1 MRFSREFRKG
11 KLKCPYKGCGK
22 EFDQPTVIIDSSK
35 ILREIHYICPH
46 CMTKIEIVTENTKLI
61 GVIAA
66 ERPRVFDS
74 PAKTARERSQMEE
87 PNDAEIISNKK
98 TDITSSDNEIPP
110 GGEVSDERQ
119 ETLKEQTGQLQEF
132 QCSYHFG
139 YLAEKD
145 KNEVV
150 PETCFGCPKSLN
162 CMLSQFNRS
171 QESLEEIKK
180 WYSF

>member
-46 CMTKIEIVTENTKLI
+46 CTTKIEIVTENTKLI

-66 ERPRVFDS
+66 EHPIVFDS
-74 PAKTARERSQMEE
+74 PAKTACESSQIDESNE
-87 PNDAEIISNKK
+87 AEITSNKK
-98 TDITSSDNEIPP
+98 TELTSSDCEIPR
-110 GGEVSDERQ
+110 GGELGDGRQ
-119 ETLKEQTGQLQEF
+119 ETLKEQREELPGF
-132 QCSYHFG
+132 HCSYHFG

>member
-1 MRFSREFRKG
+1 
-11 KLKCPYKGCGK
+11 
-22 EFDQPTVIIDSSK
+22 
-35 ILREIHYICPH
+35 
-46 CMTKIEIVTENTKLI
+46 MTKIEIVTENTKLI

-87 PNDAEIISNKK
+87 PNETETTSNKK
-98 TDITSSDNEIPP
+98 VDITSSDREIPC
-110 GGEVSDERQ
+110 GGELSDERQ
-119 ETLKEQTGQLQEF
+119 ETLKEQKEELPGF
-132 QCSYHFG
+132 HCSYHFG

>member
-1 MRFSREFRKG
+1 
-11 KLKCPYKGCGK
+11 
-22 EFDQPTVIIDSSK
+22 
-35 ILREIHYICPH
+35 
-46 CMTKIEIVTENTKLI
+46 MTKIEIVTEKTKLI
-61 GVIAA
+61 GAIAA
-66 ERPRVFDS
+66 EHPRVFDS
-74 PAKTARERSQMEE
+74 PAETDREHSQMGESKE
-87 PNDAEIISNKK
+87 VEITSNNKV
-98 TDITSSDNEIPP
+98 DITSSDREIPR
-110 GGEVSDERQ
+110 GGELSDEQQR
-119 ETLKEQTGQLQEF
+119 TPKEQTGQLPGF
-132 QCSYHFG
+132 HCSYHFG